1 MFFNIIIILFLTLFL
16 CIKFTKVYRSFAI
29 KNSINAIPNNRTL
42 HFKSVPSG
50 GGVVFS
56 SLFVSIVVLLEILQ
70 IISLDIL
77 MVIGIGGLIS
87 ILFGLADDI
96 FDISAP
102 IKFFIQSILAG
113 WSIFWLDGGALA
125 EVAWIPLWISWLV
138 SWFML
143 VWMINLYNFID
154 GVDGM
159 AASGA
164 VFIPIT
170 FIVVLLLKGESSDL
184 VVLLS
189 LLGISSLGFL
199 IYNWPPA
206 SIFMGDSGSVFLG
219 YLFGSLII
227 KTTMS
232 GDVSISSWIIVFA
245 YFLSDT
251 VVTQILR
258 IILVKKWW
266 HAHRSHAY
274 QNLAR
279 ITGSHLK
286 VTGGVTMYNLIWIF
300 PLTIW
305 SSLVPELSLI
315 AVLLALIPSMIV
327 AYKYGP
333 IFSSS

>member
-1 MFFNIIIILFLTLFL
+1 MFFNIILILFFALFICIILT
-16 CIKFTKVYRSFAI
+16 KFYRSFAI
-29 KNSINAIPNNRTL
+29 KNSIKAIPNNRTL

-56 SLFVSIVVLLEILQ
+56 SLFVSIIVLLEILQ

-77 MVIGIGGLIS
+77 MVIGIGGLIA
-87 ILFGLADDI
+87 ILFGLTDDI

-102 IKFFIQSILAG
+102 IKFFIQSILAA
-113 WSIFWLDGGALA
+113 WSIFWLDGGALV

-164 VFIPIT
+164 VFIPLT
-170 FIVVLLLKGESSDL
+170 LIVVLLIKGESSDL

-189 LLGISSLGFL
+189 VLGISSLGFL

-219 YLFGSLII
+219 YVFGTLII
-227 KTTMS
+227 KTTMT
-232 GDVSISSWIIVFA
+232 GEVSIWSWIIVFA
-245 YFLSDT
+245 YFVSDT

-279 ITGSHLK
+279 ITESHLK
-286 VTGGVTMYNLIWIF
+286 VTGGVTIYNLFWIF

-315 AVLLALIPSMIV
+315 AVLLAVIPAIV
-327 AYKYGP
+327 VACKYGP